1 MRVASASS
9 PARAGTAHI
18 LLEVLSMQ
26 WLRKNIRRVLGIGG
40 ALLLIIG
47 GLIYFATQL
56 TPFVEVDG
64 QVDGVATKTT
74 ASGQDENAIVI
85 QTNSGNN
92 TYGMGL
98 FGSNQPT
105 INQNDNVTAWVD
117 NYSLDIV
124 AITDNGK
131 TYTTDEYTRIIN
143 GTKGGSIAGEVIAG
157 LGVLSILAAIVW
169 PRFLKIPKEPGDA
182 VRKEVVSLGAG

>member
-1 MRVASASS
+1 
-9 PARAGTAHI
+9 
-18 LLEVLSMQ
+18 MQ
-26 WLRKNIRRVLGIGG
+26 WLRKNIRRVLGITG

-47 GLIYFATQL
+47 GLIYFAAQL

-92 TYGMGL
+92 TYG
-98 FGSNQPT
+98 
-105 INQNDNVTAWVD
+105 
-117 NYSLDIV
+117 YSLDIV

-143 GTKGGSIAGEVIAG
+143 GTRGGSMAGEIIAG

-169 PRFLKIPKEPGDA
+169 PRFFKIPKEPGDA
-182 VRKEVVSLGAG
+182 VRKEEVVSLGAS